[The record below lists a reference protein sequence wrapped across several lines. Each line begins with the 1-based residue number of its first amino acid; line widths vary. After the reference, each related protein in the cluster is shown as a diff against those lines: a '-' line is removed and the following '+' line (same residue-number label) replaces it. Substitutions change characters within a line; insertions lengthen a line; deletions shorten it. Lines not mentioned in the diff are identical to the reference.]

1 MCGIV
6 GFTGRKQAAPILLDG
21 LSKLEYRGYDSAG
34 LAVRDGERKAEVVK
48 AKGRLTNLIE
58 KTDGGNALAGTCGIG
73 HTRWATHGEPSV
85 SNAHPHV
92 SGNCSR
98 SGSGQVESEVVGV
111 HNGIIENYQ
120 ELRDKLL
127 RHGYVFYSQTDTE
140 VAVKLVDYYYKKYK
154 LGPVDAIAKTMVRMR
169 GSYALE
175 LMFQDFPGEIW
186 VARKD
191 SPMIIGVTD
200 GETYVASDVPAI
212 LKYTRNV
219 YYIGNLEF
227 ARLAPGE
234 ADFYNLDGDKI
245 EKETTEIKWDA
256 EAAEKGGFEH
266 FMMKEIHEQPKAV
279 ADTLNSMVK
288 DGRIDLGVLGITDDD
303 IREIGQITIVACG
316 SAWHVGMETQYVIE
330 DLAGIPVRVELAS
343 EFRYRKMP
351 LGAPRAISAG
361 VAEGKPDGMA
371 VGVSEGKPIGGAGG
385 LSDGKSIG
393 VSDGKPDGM
402 AAGMSDGKAIGVP
415 DGKSDRISTETP
427 GGMAISQKTLVIV
440 ISQSGETADT
450 LAALRL
456 AKEKGLKTLAI
467 VNVVG
472 SSIAREAD
480 HVLYTL
486 AGPEISVATTKAYS
500 AQLVAADCLAVQFA
514 FARGMITEE
523 QYKGYISELLTIP
536 GKMERILEDKGRI
549 QWFAAKYANARDVF
563 FIGRGIDYAVGLE
576 GSLKLKEISY
586 VHSEA
591 YAAGELK
598 HGTISLIENGTL
610 VIGILTQSG
619 LYEKTISNMV
629 ECKSRGAY
637 LMGLTTFG
645 KYETEDQA
653 DFTVYVPKVDEHFV
667 GSLAVV
673 PLQLLGYY
681 VSVAKGLDV
690 DKPRNLAKSVT
701 VE

>member
-6 GFTGRKQAAPILLDG
+6 GFTGRQQAAPILLDG

-316 SAWHVGMETQYVIE
+316 SAWHVGMEAQYVIE

-361 VAEGKPDGMA
+361 VAEGKA
-371 VGVSEGKPIGGAGG
+371 E
-385 LSDGKSIG
+385 
-393 VSDGKPDGM
+393 GM
-402 AAGMSDGKAIGVP
+402 AAGMSDEIPMGVPEGKA
-415 DGKSDRISTETP
+415 DRISTETP
-427 GGMAISQKTLVIV
+427 GGMVISQKALVIV

-500 AQLVAADCLAVQFA
+500 AQLAAADCLAVQFA

-523 QYKGYISELLTIP
+523 RYNGYISELLTIP

-637 LMGLTTFG
+637 LMGVTTFG